1 MAGTYPVG
9 GASETAAASGTTSP
23 IKRLPVV
30 MQEEDL
36 NALQAAVATL
46 EHPSLAARL
55 GEIAGKP
62 IELLGP
68 ALPETASKAI
78 GAATTKA
85 LNAALAVALRTMQNE
100 PMAASGLLHKALAA
114 TSGAVGGSFG
124 LTALPI
130 ELPISTIIMLRSIG
144 DVARSEGEDLTNPET
159 SARLP
164 ASIRFERAQ
173 GQRGASWAAQ
183 QRFE

>member
-1 MAGTYPVG
+1 
-9 GASETAAASGTTSP
+9 
-23 IKRLPVV
+23 

-55 GEIAGKP
+55 GEIAGRP
-62 IELLGP
+62 IELLGR

-100 PMAASGLLHKALAA
+100 PMAASALLTGSDVGCGGRQFRFDCTTDRTSDLNHHHAA
-114 TSGAVGGSFG
+114 IDWGCGA
-124 LTALPI
+124 
-130 ELPISTIIMLRSIG
+130 
-144 DVARSEGEDLTNPET
+144 
-159 SARLP
+159 
-164 ASIRFERAQ
+164 
-173 GQRGASWAAQ
+173 QRG
-183 QRFE
+183 